1 MARAGERSGQ
11 SPGGRRTGASRPR
24 GSAPGQRRPA
34 PRSRASTPRT
44 DTSTNGSTPSAPEIP
59 PEVQYSDLDKDVRAR
74 LRSLS
79 KTNAEDVG
87 RHMVMVGLLL
97 DEDPER
103 AYLHAQAA
111 VARGGRVEAVREVAA
126 FAAHATGRYAEAL
139 REFRT
144 VRRLSGSAEHLAME
158 ADCERGL
165 GRPER
170 AVAIA
175 QSPEVARLSP
185 RAAIELRIV
194 LAGARMDLGDPEA
207 ALLALT
213 NITAPDEGAAARVRE
228 ATVDVLRALGRD
240 DEADKVAQ
248 TLPDWN
254 VEPNGDDVIA
264 YDLEDDQ

>member
-1 MARAGERSGQ
+1 MAEKKAGARD
-11 SPGGRRTGASRPR
+11 RRPD
-24 GSAPGQRRPA
+24 RPA
-34 PRSRASTPRT
+34 PPPVPDEIGYGMLDRS
-44 DTSTNGSTPSAPEIP
+44 
-59 PEVQYSDLDKDVRAR
+59 VRQR

-79 KTNAEDVG
+79 KANAEDVG
-87 RHMVMVGLLL
+87 RHIVMVGLLL
-97 DEDPER
+97 DQDPEQ

-144 VRRLSGSAEHLAME
+144 VRRLSGSVEHLAME

-170 AVAIA
+170 AVTIA
-175 QSPEVARLSP
+175 QSPEAGRLSP
-185 RAAIELRIV
+185 EAAVELAIV

-207 ALLALT
+207 ALLVLEGT
-213 NITAPDEGAAARVRE
+213 HTPDDDAAARVRE

-240 DEADKVAQ
+240 GEADDLAR
-248 TLPDWN
+248 TLPDWDAEDEEI
-254 VEPNGDDVIA
+254 VF
-264 YDLEDDQ
+264 DLQEEA